1 MEEIVVTYR
10 PHRIETGAGPLI
22 PTELAE
28 RIAQGRQSSLF
39 DVLGAHPQDD
49 AWRLAAFVPG
59 AERVEAIDLEGETF
73 AELSPQGA
81 DVFAALL
88 DARPEAWNYRAWR
101 GGTDWE
107 VKEVYRFAP
116 ILGELDEHLFAEG
129 AHGRLWDVL
138 GAHVREHEGVQ
149 GTSFAVWAP
158 SARRVSVVGD
168 FNDWDGRRH
177 VLRPRGST
185 GVWEIFIPAVGDGA
199 RYKYE
204 LLGPDWELLPPK
216 SDPVGFGAEMRPDNC
231 SVVRDLR
238 GRKWRDAAWMES
250 RAARQSVDA
259 PISIYEAH
267 LPSWKKKNLWEWLSW
282 RDLAEQ
288 MVPYVAEMGF
298 THIEALPI
306 TEHPFDGSWGYQ
318 PVGLYAPTSR
328 LGGPHEFR
336 DFVEA
341 CHAAGLGL
349 ILDWVPAHFPSDA
362 HGLAKFDGTHL
373 YEHDDPR
380 QGYHPDWNT
389 LIYNLGRREV
399 ANFLAANGRYWL
411 TEHHVDG
418 LRVDAV
424 ASMLYRDYSRKPGEW
439 VPNRDGGRENWE
451 SVNFLRRVNAEV
463 YGDDPSVMT
472 IAEESTAWPG
482 VSKPVHDGGL
492 GFGFKWNMGWMHDT
506 LQYIERDP
514 IHRRHHH
521 GEISFGLHYAFSE
534 NFVLPISHDEVVHGK
549 GSMLAKMPG
558 DMWGKFANL
567 RAYYAFMFGHP
578 GKKLLFMGQEFG
590 QATEWNHETSVDWDL
605 LADPKHDGLRKLVR
619 DLNHLYRD
627 AEALHKGDCREDGFR
642 WVDGSAEA
650 QSVYAWLRL
659 AEGAKPVLCVYNFSG
674 AQYDDWRIGVP
685 AAGAWRTRVNSDAQA
700 YGGAG
705 RGPSGTV
712 QADAAPAH
720 GFEHSLKLSL
730 PPLTGMI
737 FELEG

>member
-1 MEEIVVTYR
+1 MTQR
-10 PHRIETGAGPLI
+10 PHRIEAGAGPLI
-22 PTELAE
+22 PTESAE
-28 RIAQGRQSSLF
+28 RIAQGRLSSLF
-39 DVLGAHPQDD
+39 DVLGAHPQDG
-49 AWRLAAFVPG
+49 AWRLAVFVPG
-59 AERVEAIDLEGETF
+59 AERVEAIDPSGGTL
-73 AELSPQGA
+73 AELEPQGS

-116 ILGELDEHLFAEG
+116 ILGEMDEHLFAEG
-129 AHGRLWDVL
+129 THGRLWDIL

-185 GVWEIFIPAVGDGA
+185 GIWEIFIPGVGDGA

-216 SDPVGFGAEMRPDNC
+216 ADPVGFGAELRPDNC

-238 GRKWRDAAWMES
+238 GRKWADAKWMES
-250 RAARQSVDA
+250 RAARQSTTA

-267 LPSWKKKNLWEWLSW
+267 LPSWKKKNMWEWLSW

-288 MVPYVAEMGF
+288 LVPYVADMGF

-349 ILDWVPAHFPSDA
+349 ILDWVPAHFPSDP

-380 QGYHPDWNT
+380 QGFHPDWNT

-439 VPNRDGGRENWE
+439 IPNRDGGRENWE
-451 SVNFLRRVNAEV
+451 SVDFLRRVNSEV
-463 YGDDPSVMT
+463 YGDDPSIMT
-472 IAEESTAWPG
+472 VAEESTAWPG
-482 VSKPVHDGGL
+482 VSRPAHDGGL

-578 GKKLLFMGQEFG
+578 GKKLLFMGQ
-590 QATEWNHETSVDWDL
+590 
-605 LADPKHDGLRKLVR
+605 
-619 DLNHLYRD
+619 
-627 AEALHKGDCREDGFR
+627 
-642 WVDGSAEA
+642 
-650 QSVYAWLRL
+650 
-659 AEGAKPVLCVYNFSG
+659 
-674 AQYDDWRIGVP
+674 
-685 AAGAWRTRVNSDAQA
+685 
-700 YGGAG
+700 
-705 RGPSGTV
+705 
-712 QADAAPAH
+712 
-720 GFEHSLKLSL
+720 
-730 PPLTGMI
+730 
-737 FELEG
+737 